1 MISRSSRGLG
11 WDANRPHRLAVGAI
25 RYDWGMNDQPKIDAA
40 DIINRLSAELSA
52 MTTRAVLAESRL
64 AERERERE
72 QAEGGAE
79 S

>member
-1 MISRSSRGLG
+1 MISCSSRGLG

-52 MTTRAVLAESRL
+52 MTTRAVLAESRV
-64 AERERERE
+64 AELERE
-72 QAEGGAE
+72 QTAGGAE

>member
-1 MISRSSRGLG
+1 MISCSSRGLG
-11 WDANRPHRLAVGAI
+11 WDANRPHCQAVGAI
-25 RYDWGMNDQPKIDAA
+25 RYDWGMDIQPKIDAA

-64 AERERERE
+64 AELERE
-72 QAEGGAE
+72 QAEDGAE

>member
-1 MISRSSRGLG
+1 MISCPSRGLG

-64 AERERERE
+64 AELERE
-72 QAEGGAE
+72 QAKDGAE

>member
-1 MISRSSRGLG
+1 M
-11 WDANRPHRLAVGAI
+11 DN
-25 RYDWGMNDQPKIDAA
+25 QPKFDAA

-64 AERERERE
+64 AELERNE
-72 QAEGGAE
+72 QDAEGDG

>member
-1 MISRSSRGLG
+1 MLLSGG
-11 WDANRPHRLAVGAI
+11 WVGMRIALTAK
-25 RYDWGMNDQPKIDAA
+25 RWGRFATMGGMEDQPKIDAA

-72 QAEGGAE
+72 QAEGGTE

>member
-1 MISRSSRGLG
+1 MRIALTAKR
-11 WDANRPHRLAVGAI
+11 
-25 RYDWGMNDQPKIDAA
+25 WGRFATIGVMNDQPKIDAA
-40 DIINRLSAELSA
+40 DIIHRLSSELSA

-64 AERERERE
+64 AEMESE

>member
-1 MISRSSRGLG
+1 MRIALTAKR
-11 WDANRPHRLAVGAI
+11 
-25 RYDWGMNDQPKIDAA
+25 WGRFATMGGMEDQPKIDAA

-64 AERERERE
+64 AECERE
-72 QAEGGAE
+72 QAEGGTE

>member
-1 MISRSSRGLG
+1 M
-11 WDANRPHRLAVGAI
+11 GAI
-25 RYDWGMNDQPKIDAA
+25 RYDWDMDNQPKIDAA

-52 MTTRAVLAESRL
+52 MTTRAVLAESRV
-64 AERERERE
+64 AELERE

>member
-1 MISRSSRGLG
+1 M
-11 WDANRPHRLAVGAI
+11 GAI

-52 MTTRAVLAESRL
+52 MTTRAVLAESRV
-64 AERERERE
+64 AELERE
-72 QAEGGAE
+72 QAEDGAE

>member
-1 MISRSSRGLG
+1 MPLSGVGLG
-11 WDANRPHRLAVGAI
+11 CESPSSLSGGAI
-25 RYDWGMNDQPKIDAA
+25 RYDWDMDNQPKIDAA

-64 AERERERE
+64 AELERE

>member
-1 MISRSSRGLG
+1 MRNTLTAKR
-11 WDANRPHRLAVGAI
+11 
-25 RYDWGMNDQPKIDAA
+25 WGCFATIGVMNDQPKIDAA

-52 MTTRAVLAESRL
+52 MTTRAVLAESRV
-64 AERERERE
+64 AELERE

>member
-1 MISRSSRGLG
+1 MPLSGSG

-25 RYDWGMNDQPKIDAA
+25 RYDGGMDNQPKIDAA

-52 MTTRAVLAESRL
+52 MTTRAVLAESRV
-64 AERERERE
+64 AELERE
-72 QAEGGAE
+72 QAKGGAE

>member
-1 MISRSSRGLG
+1 MISCSSRGVG

-25 RYDWGMNDQPKIDAA
+25 RYDWCMDNQPKIDAA

-64 AERERERE
+64 AELERE

>member
-1 MISRSSRGLG
+1 M
-11 WDANRPHRLAVGAI
+11 GAI
-25 RYDWGMNDQPKIDAA
+25 RYDWGMDNQPKIDAA

-52 MTTRAVLAESRL
+52 MTTRAVLAESRV
-64 AERERERE
+64 AEMERE

>member
-1 MISRSSRGLG
+1 MRIALTAKR
-11 WDANRPHRLAVGAI
+11 
-25 RYDWGMNDQPKIDAA
+25 WGRFATMGGMDNQPKIDAA

-52 MTTRAVLAESRL
+52 MTTRAVLAESRV
-64 AERERERE
+64 AELERE

>member
-1 MISRSSRGLG
+1 
-11 WDANRPHRLAVGAI
+11 
-25 RYDWGMNDQPKIDAA
+25 MNDQPKIDAA

-52 MTTRAVLAESRL
+52 MTTRAVLAESRV
-64 AERERERE
+64 AELERK

>member
-1 MISRSSRGLG
+1 MISCPSRGGLG

-25 RYDWGMNDQPKIDAA
+25 RYDWNMDNQPKIDAA

-64 AERERERE
+64 DELERE
-72 QAEGGAE
+72 QAKDGAE